1 MEETSLEAD
10 IDDWFIESLK
20 LYSDLHVFELQEPTQ
35 VIEWTAEKSVCVA
48 GYSTT
53 KTNEILELLLPQKL
67 FAKGN
72 QGLCSER
79 DFKVGHGGFSE
90 ESVNCLKHI
99 AGTRC
104 VVTSGAPGSK
114 LQVWQIGE
122 DDSDTIKNTGC
133 IEPKISS
140 DKQCRIASGS
150 AGAACVLH
158 GSEFRDIQI
167 TELASGRV
175 LYAMDSGSSDP
186 VSGLQ
191 FVDGDTFLV
200 CGERG
205 DLCLCDTRAPSALQ
219 MGRPGDRGG
228 GSFWNMGLKR
238 GPSPPDAA
246 ASRTVAQLSSSGQ
259 VVVSDL
265 RDSRGPLCRAQLNV
279 PHKTPPCPDL
289 VTVTWA
295 PALSDHL
302 AVSGFDGTVQIY
314 DTADWGPELK
324 ETEPLFTHRGH
335 VMSSGFE
342 ADADAAL
349 VTTHVWH
356 PWKPRTV
363 LSAATDGSL
372 HVWDWVDDRAGN
384 T

>member
-191 FVDGDTFLV
+191 FVDGDTFL
-200 CGERG
+200 
-205 DLCLCDTRAPSALQ
+205 
-219 MGRPGDRGG
+219 
-228 GSFWNMGLKR
+228 
-238 GPSPPDAA
+238 
-246 ASRTVAQLSSSGQ
+246 LSSSGQ

-265 RDSRGPLCRAQLNV
+265 RDPRGPLCRAQLNV
-279 PHKTPPCPDL
+279 PHETPPCPDF